1 MKMRFHRDGRQFFFF
16 TFCVEGRKPVLS
28 RIVKGR
34 GLCPRAPGSPTGSA
48 ASGIVPAGVHGGG
61 NAEVHTELL
70 PAGEAIIS
78 VLKSLHARNPAL
90 TASDRVVMPDHVHFV
105 LIVDFDKDPGFE
117 PLVFA
122 HRFMEETAR
131 DGGAA
136 PEPPVATQGAIP
148 ESPAATQ
155 GAAPEPSAATWRAE
169 KEPRGAR
176 GAAPPVLWQRRF
188 WLVLSFSA
196 RQLSAIRHYIR
207 HNPARAVWKAE
218 HPDRFAR
225 LAGFRHPIL
234 DSALRWSA
242 CGDLTLIGSPF
253 LFPVRLTRRL
263 PVEAQEEAIAEA
275 VERAESGMIP
285 VCGFI
290 SPAEKELQ
298 QRLRAS
304 AHTRWIKMV
313 PHGLPPRYDPS
324 VEDSRAFA
332 EGRLLVLSS
341 FPPEI
346 PVSPIS
352 RENCELMN
360 ARILKLC
367 GPAAEPI
374 NTSKDGGP
382 SPRAL
387 LNPTPL
393 VP

>member
-1 MKMRFHRDGRQFFFF
+1 MKMRFQRHGRQFFFF

-34 GLCPRAPGSPTGSA
+34 GLCPRAPGSPTVGA
-48 ASGIVPAGVHGGG
+48 AGGPGGVALRPLHGGG

-70 PAGEAIIS
+70 PAGEAVIA

-136 PEPPVATQGAIP
+136 PEPP
-148 ESPAATQ
+148 AATQ
-155 GAAPEPSAATWRAE
+155 GAAPEPPAATRGAE
-169 KEPRGAR
+169 QEARGAR

-225 LAGFRHPIL
+225 MAGFRHPIL

-304 AHTRWIKMV
+304 PHTRWIKMV

-374 NTSKDGGP
+374 NTSKDGGHA
-382 SPRAL
+382 PRAPL
-387 LNPTPL
+387 TPTPF